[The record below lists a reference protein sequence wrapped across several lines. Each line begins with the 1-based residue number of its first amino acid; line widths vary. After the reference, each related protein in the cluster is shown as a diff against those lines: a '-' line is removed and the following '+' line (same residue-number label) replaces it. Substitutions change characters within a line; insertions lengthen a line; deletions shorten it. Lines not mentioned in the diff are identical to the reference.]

1 MSYYPEVKVNE
12 KGKKREIRKTIIGEE
27 RKVSLV
33 IDNMIIYPKK
43 LTRIH
48 EKLFELLRLETR
60 SVTKLTTCQKLS
72 IKKI

>member
-33 IDNMIIYPKK
+33 TDNMIIYPKK
-43 LTRIH
+43 LTRTH
-48 EKLFELLRLETR
+48 
-60 SVTKLTTCQKLS
+60 
-72 IKKI
+72 